1 MRARSAPAYAI
12 VWSLIW
18 VPLLL
23 GAACSSGMDSGT
35 PQPMMCLG
43 SNVIASAANNYSFS
57 STITLPPISVKSR
70 SNLTFDWSAVHM
82 DFLKHSLNPVTDLN
96 TILVL
101 LWQLPL
107 AQLQTNLNA
116 DSLSQSDLVVI
127 PPPSWPA
134 PGAMTGGATHA
145 ALHDFT
151 VNGTAIA
158 PADFDSFFDPSTYP
172 PAQYSY
178 LAVAATGTTL
188 GQGFRMLQA
197 FNLDPAAASTTV
209 ALTDTSTKLTYQVNL
224 HALTITGVPGGTA
237 ALTLDSGQMTT
248 NALGAP
254 FPQGYIT
261 SAIVGHYSETPA
273 QLESKFLDLDR
284 IATNYYRADIP
295 SGTVLDFRTLRD
307 SAGNNFP
314 GVDASGTWVV
324 GLICGNCR
332 NPAPWYLTILK
343 PCAAM

>member
-1 MRARSAPAYAI
+1 MTIRPAPPHAISLSA
-12 VWSLIW
+12 VLI
-18 VPLLL
+18 PLL
-23 GAACSSGMDSGT
+23 ATACSSSGGGGT
-35 PQPMMCLG
+35 PQPVMCFG
-43 SNVIASAANNYSFS
+43 ANVIADEANNYSFS
-57 STITLPPISVKSR
+57 STITLPPVSVKSR
-70 SNLTFDWSAVHM
+70 SNLTFDWRAVTM
-82 DFLKHSLNPVTDLN
+82 DFLKHPLNAVNDIN
-96 TILVL
+96 TISVL
-101 LWQLPL
+101 LWHLPL

-116 DSLSQSDLVVI
+116 DNLSQSDLEII

-134 PGAMTGGATHA
+134 PGATTGGLTQAH
-145 ALHDFT
+145 LYDFT
-151 VNGTAIA
+151 VNGTVIQ
-158 PADFDSFFDPSTYP
+158 PGDFDTYFDPTMFP
-172 PAQYSY
+172 PAQYSF
-178 LAVAATGTTL
+178 LAVAATGTTI
-188 GQGFRMLQA
+188 GQGFRMLQS
-197 FNLDPAAASTTV
+197 FNLDPTTASTTI
-209 ALTDTSTKLTYQVNL
+209 ALNNTSTQLTYQVNL

-237 ALTLDSGQMTT
+237 ALTLDSAQMTT

-261 SAIVGHYSETPA
+261 SAVVGHYTETPA

-343 PCAAM
+343 PCTPP